1 MYKKFMENG
10 RSMIEMLGVL
20 AIVGVLSVGGIAGYS
35 KAMEQFR
42 LNKVI
47 GEYSMLIFG
56 MLEHLD
62 NFKNTQTGMTEEAEV
77 FTVAQSLNLVPQ
89 SWSRINNLQYKDS
102 LGNMIQLWILPEYGL
117 AENAKVLTFDFYLG
131 GVTPDNNNK
140 NVSANFSAKLCMDIY
155 QKIAIPLHNVAW
167 DANLYRSGGESHII
181 AGDKACDGTQK
192 CLNNITL
199 AEIHNICSTCTQG
212 GELCAIAMH
221 F

>member
-1 MYKKFMENG
+1 MNKFKNRINYCLSFSTLLSKPSGTGNCVG

-20 AIVGVLSVGGIAGYS
+20 AIIGVLSVGGIAGYS

-42 LNKVI
+42 INKAI
-47 GEYSMLIFG
+47 SEYSYLIYG

-62 NFKNTQTGMTEEAEV
+62 DFKKTTTGMTEEAEV

-167 DANLYRSGGESHII
+167 DANISIVPAVKVILLPEI
-181 AGDKACDGTQK
+181 K
-192 CLNNITL
+192 L
-199 AEIHNICSTCTQG
+199 ATVRKN
-212 GELCAIAMH
+212 A
-221 F
+221 